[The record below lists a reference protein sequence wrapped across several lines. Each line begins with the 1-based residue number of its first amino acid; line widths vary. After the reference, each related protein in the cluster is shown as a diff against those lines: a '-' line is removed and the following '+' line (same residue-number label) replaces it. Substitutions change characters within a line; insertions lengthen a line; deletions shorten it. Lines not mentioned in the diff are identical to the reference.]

1 MMEKP
6 DFDPKPKARL
16 VVTPQDV
23 GEMRTKTVEYDLPK
37 GVTVSDEARN
47 RTVDFRLV
55 PWTTP
60 PAQ

>member
-1 MMEKP
+1 
-6 DFDPKPKARL
+6 
-16 VVTPQDV
+16 
-23 GEMRTKTVEYDLPK
+23 MRTKTVEYDLPK